1 MPYVKTPLYSE
12 LELKEL
18 ITIHY
23 FEYMNNFEFRGE
35 SHNFWEFM
43 YVDHGTLQVCS
54 DDQWATLNAGDI
66 IFHRPNEFH
75 AIKSVSKEPP
85 SFAAMSFTTDSPA
98 MDFFIKKGFS
108 LLPEER
114 ELLSLILSE
123 ARKSLSTPIHVPSV
137 EQVLFR
143 PDAPFAAHQILRM
156 YLEIFLISAIR
167 NHNTDSD
174 TLSFVQKE
182 ILPRKASQSERLEN
196 ILSYMEFRICD
207 RLTVED
213 ICNTFSIG
221 RSTLQSLF
229 HKQLGCGAMDHFSQ
243 MKIDRAKTLIRTGSM
258 TITEIAYFLS
268 FNSPS
273 HLSHKFHTLTGM
285 SPSEYASS
293 IRGLTERLLS
303 GQADPDADTHRPDV
317 S

>member
-43 YVDHGTLQVCS
+43 YVDHGILQVCS

-75 AIKSVSKEPP
+75 AIKSISKEPP

-114 ELLSLILSE
+114 DLLSAILSE
-123 ARKSLSTPIHVPSV
+123 ARRSFSTPIHVPSV

-143 PDAPFAAHQILRM
+143 PDAPFAAHQILRL
-156 YLEIFLISAIR
+156 YLEMFLINAIR
-167 NHNTDSD
+167 LHHEDSD
-174 TLSFVQKE
+174 NLSFTHKE
-182 ILPRKASQSERLEN
+182 ILPRKASQSERLED
-196 ILSYMEFRICD
+196 ILVYMEFRICD

-213 ICNTFSIG
+213 ICNSFSIG
-221 RSTLQSLF
+221 RSTLQALF
-229 HKQLGCGAMDHFSQ
+229 HRQLGCGAMEHFSQ
-243 MKIDRAKTLIRTGSM
+243 MKVERAKTLIRTGSM

-273 HLSHKFHTLTGM
+273 HLSHKFHALTGM

-293 IRGLTERLLS
+293 IRGLTEKLLS
-303 GQADPDADTHRPDV
+303 SRTGKSSDITKM
-317 S
+317 